1 VKNGAILKA
10 TLRSE
15 ASLIRCF
22 RDQPRLTRLEIQ
34 DATGLSRVT
43 VSQRIQKL
51 VEEKVLLETD
61 AIASSGGRKATALT
75 LNPNGGFIG
84 IVDFAAT
91 TFSIALANLHGEV
104 IQNITTRIDISDGP
118 KKLLPEA
125 ITQIKEIYSS
135 VPKSKRLGVVVGVP
149 GPVDHTK
156 GKVVSPP
163 IMQGWDSIDFIEVFE
178 KELATPIYLE
188 NDANL
193 IAFAE
198 WKLIYPEV
206 RDMMVVKLG
215 TGIGSGIILNKRL
228 HRGADGAAGDIGH
241 VQLDA
246 LKGSLCRCGH
256 TDCVE
261 SFSGG
266 WALVE
271 KINAMGYK
279 VKDTTD
285 IVELCRK
292 GDAKIIRLL
301 TEASSYIGHAIADAV
316 NLLNPSKVV
325 IEGRLVNATD
335 LVLAT
340 IKEVVYQRAGA
351 LATKKLDIVPAQLGT
366 DCAVLG
372 AAQLGV
378 DRFFYGILDN

>member
-1 VKNGAILKA
+1 MKA
-10 TLRSE
+10 TLSSE
-15 ASLIRCF
+15 TSLIRCF
-22 RDQPRLTRLEIQ
+22 RDNPRLTRAEIQ
-34 DATGLSRVT
+34 EVTGLSRVT
-43 VSQRIQKL
+43 LSQRIQKL
-51 VEEKVLLETD
+51 LNERVLLEAHATV
-61 AIASSGGRKATALT
+61 SSGGRKATVLT

-91 TFSIALANLHGEV
+91 TFSIALANLHGDV
-104 IQNITTRIDISDGP
+104 IQNTTARIDIGEGP
-118 KKLLPEA
+118 EKLLPEA
-125 ITQIKEIYSS
+125 IRQIKEIYSS

-149 GPVDHTK
+149 GPVDHIR

-163 IMQGWDSIDFIEVFE
+163 IMQGWDSIDFIQVFE
-178 KELATPIYLE
+178 KELLTPIYLE

-198 WKLIYPEV
+198 WKLVYPEV
-206 RDMMVVKLG
+206 RDMIVVKLG

-266 WALVE
+266 WALAE
-271 KINAMGYK
+271 KINGMGYK
-279 VKDTTD
+279 VRDTTD
-285 IVELCRK
+285 IAELCRK

-301 TEASSYIGHAIADAV
+301 TEASGYIGHAIADAV

-325 IEGRLVNATD
+325 IEGRIVNATD

-366 DCAVLG
+366 DSAVLG
-372 AAQLGV
+372 AGQLGV
-378 DRFFYGILDN
+378 DRFFYGIFDN

>member
-1 VKNGAILKA
+1 MKA
-10 TLRSE
+10 ALPSE
-15 ASLIRCF
+15 QSLIRTF
-22 RDQPRLTRLEIQ
+22 RDRPSLTRLEIQ
-34 DATGLSRVT
+34 EATGLSRVT

-51 VEEKVLLETD
+51 LSEKVLLESKST
-61 AIASSGGRKATALT
+61 IVSGGRKATTLS
-75 LNPNGGFIG
+75 LNPNGGFVG

-91 TFSIALANLHGEV
+91 TFSIALANLHGDV
-104 IQNITTRIDISDGP
+104 IQNTTSMIDISDGP
-118 KKLLPEA
+118 KKILPEA
-125 ITQIKEIYSS
+125 IRQIKELYAT

-149 GPVDHTK
+149 GPVDHIH
-156 GKVVSPP
+156 GRVVSPP
-163 IMQGWDSIDFIEVFE
+163 IMQGWDGIDFIEIFG
-178 KELATPIYLE
+178 KELSTPIYLE

-198 WKLIYPEV
+198 WKLVYPEE
-206 RDMMVVKLG
+206 RDLLVVKLG
-215 TGIGSGIILNKRL
+215 TGIGSGIILNKQL
-228 HRGADGAAGDIGH
+228 HRGAQGAAGDLGH

-246 LKGSLCRCGH
+246 LKGSACRCGH

-271 KINAMGYK
+271 KLNAMGYK
-279 VKDTTD
+279 VKNTTD
-285 IVELCRK
+285 IADLCRK
-292 GDAKIIRLL
+292 GDAKVIRLL

-316 NLLNPSKVV
+316 NLLNPSRVV

-351 LATKKLDIVPAQLGT
+351 LATKHLTIVPAKLGT

-378 DRFFYGILDN
+378 DRFFYGISDS

>member
-1 VKNGAILKA
+1 MNVSS
-10 TLRSE
+10 RSDQ
-15 ASLIRCF
+15 AVIRCF
-22 RDQPRLTRLEIQ
+22 RDQGELTRSNIQ
-34 DATGLSRVT
+34 EFTGLSRVT
-43 VSQRIQKL
+43 VSQRVQKL
-51 VEEKVLLETD
+51 LAEKILIEADSV
-61 AIASSGGRKATALT
+61 ASSGGRKATVLSI
-75 LNPNGGFIG
+75 NPNGGFIG

-91 TFSIALANLHGEV
+91 TFSIALSNLRGEV
-104 IQNITTRIDISDGP
+104 IQNTTNRIDISDGP
-118 KKLLPEA
+118 KKTLPEA
-125 ITQIKEIYSS
+125 IKAITELYTS
-135 VPKSKRLGVVVGVP
+135 VPKSKRLGIVVGVP
-149 GPVDHTK
+149 GPVDHSH
-156 GKVVSPP
+156 GRVVSPP
-163 IMQGWDSIDFIEVFE
+163 IMQGWDGIDFIETFQSA
-178 KELATPIYLE
+178 LSTPVYLE

-198 WKLIYPEV
+198 WKLIYP
-206 RDMMVVKLG
+206 DAQDLLVVKLG
-215 TGIGSGIILNKRL
+215 TGIGSGLIINKQL
-228 HRGADGAAGDIGH
+228 HHGAAGAAGDLGH
-241 VQLDA
+241 IQLDA

-271 KINAMGYK
+271 KLNQMGYK
-279 VKDTTD
+279 VKNTTD
-285 IVELCRK
+285 IAELSRK

-301 TEASSYIGHAIADAV
+301 TEASGYIGHAIADAV
-316 NLLNPSKVV
+316 NLLNPSKVI

-351 LATKKLDIVPAQLGT
+351 LATKNLDIVQAKLGT

-378 DRFFYGILDN
+378 DKFFYKIAEN

>member
-1 VKNGAILKA
+1 MKAII
-10 TLRSE
+10 RSDQ
-15 ASLIRCF
+15 AVIRCF
-22 RDQPRLTRLEIQ
+22 RDQAQLTRLEIQ
-34 DATGLSRVT
+34 EATGLSRVT

-51 VEEKVLLETD
+51 LSDKVLIESD
-61 AIASSGGRKATALT
+61 AVASSGGRKASTLS
-75 LNPNGGFIG
+75 LNPQGGFIG

-91 TFSIALANLHGEV
+91 TYSIALANLHGEV
-104 IQNITTRIDISDGP
+104 INNTTSRINISDGP

-125 ITQIKEIYSS
+125 IKAITELYSS

-149 GPVDHTK
+149 GPVDHSH
-156 GKVVSPP
+156 GRVVSPP
-163 IMQGWDSIDFIEVFE
+163 IMQGWDGIDFIETFH
-178 KELATPIYLE
+178 KALNTPVYLE

-198 WKLIYPEV
+198 WKLIYPEA
-206 RDMMVVKLG
+206 RDLLVVKLG
-215 TGIGSGIILNKRL
+215 TGIGSGLIINRQL
-228 HRGADGAAGDIGH
+228 HRGAVGAAGDIGH

-246 LKGSLCRCGH
+246 LKGSQCRCGH

-261 SFSGG
+261 SFAGG

-271 KINAMGYK
+271 KLNQMGYK

-285 IVELCRK
+285 IAELSRK
-292 GDAKIIRLL
+292 GDVEIIRLL
-301 TEASSYIGHAIADAV
+301 TEASGYIGHAIADAV
-316 NLLNPSKVV
+316 NLMNPSKVV
-325 IEGRLVNATD
+325 IEGRIVNASD

-351 LATKKLDIVPAQLGT
+351 LATKNLDIVQAKLGT

-372 AAQLGV
+372 AAKLGV
-378 DRFFYGILDN
+378 ERFFYKILDI

>member
-1 VKNGAILKA
+1 
-10 TLRSE
+10 
-15 ASLIRCF
+15 
-22 RDQPRLTRLEIQ
+22 
-34 DATGLSRVT
+34 
-43 VSQRIQKL
+43 
-51 VEEKVLLETD
+51 
-61 AIASSGGRKATALT
+61 
-75 LNPNGGFIG
+75 
-84 IVDFAAT
+84 
-91 TFSIALANLHGEV
+91 
-104 IQNITTRIDISDGP
+104 
-118 KKLLPEA
+118 
-125 ITQIKEIYSS
+125 
-135 VPKSKRLGVVVGVP
+135 
-149 GPVDHTK
+149 
-156 GKVVSPP
+156 
-163 IMQGWDSIDFIEVFE
+163 MQGWDGIDFIEVFG

-198 WKLIYPEV
+198 WKLVYPDE
-206 RDMMVVKLG
+206 RDLLVVKLG
-215 TGIGSGIILNKRL
+215 TGIGSGIILNKQL
-228 HRGADGAAGDIGH
+228 HRGAQGAAGDLGH

-246 LKGSLCRCGH
+246 LKGSACRCGH

-271 KINAMGYK
+271 KLNEMGYK
-279 VKDTTD
+279 VKNTTD
-285 IVELCRK
+285 IAELCRK
-292 GDAKIIRLL
+292 GDAKVIRLL

-340 IKEVVYQRAGA
+340 VKEVVYQRAGA
-351 LATKKLDIVPAQLGT
+351 LATKHLSVVPAKLGT

-378 DRFFYGILDN
+378 DRFFYGISDS

>member
-1 VKNGAILKA
+1 MNVSS
-10 TLRSE
+10 RSDQ
-15 ASLIRCF
+15 AVIRCF
-22 RDQPRLTRLEIQ
+22 RDQGELTRSNIQEI
-34 DATGLSRVT
+34 TGLSRVT
-43 VSQRIQKL
+43 VSQRVQKL
-51 VEEKVLLETD
+51 LAEKILIEADSV
-61 AIASSGGRKATALT
+61 ASSGGRKATVLSI
-75 LNPNGGFIG
+75 NPNGGFIG

-91 TFSIALANLHGEV
+91 TFSIALSNLRGEV
-104 IQNITTRIDISDGP
+104 IQNTTNRIDISDGP
-118 KKLLPEA
+118 KKTLPEA
-125 ITQIKEIYSS
+125 IKAITELYTS
-135 VPKSKRLGVVVGVP
+135 VPKSKRLGIVVGVP
-149 GPVDHTK
+149 GPVDHSH
-156 GKVVSPP
+156 GRVVSPP
-163 IMQGWDSIDFIEVFE
+163 IMQGWDGIDFIETFQSA
-178 KELATPIYLE
+178 LSTPVYLE

-198 WKLIYPEV
+198 WKLIYP
-206 RDMMVVKLG
+206 DAQDLLVVKLG
-215 TGIGSGIILNKRL
+215 TGIGSGLIINKQL
-228 HRGADGAAGDIGH
+228 HHGAAGAAGDLGH
-241 VQLDA
+241 IQLDA

-271 KINAMGYK
+271 KLNQMGYK
-279 VKDTTD
+279 VKNTTD
-285 IVELCRK
+285 IAELSRK

-301 TEASSYIGHAIADAV
+301 TEASGYIGHAIADAV
-316 NLLNPSKVV
+316 NLLNPSKVI

-351 LATKKLDIVPAQLGT
+351 LATKNLDIVQAKLGT

-378 DRFFYGILDN
+378 DKFFYKIAEN

>member
-1 VKNGAILKA
+1 VSVIK
-10 TLRSE
+10 TVQRSDQ
-15 ASLIRCF
+15 AVIRCF
-22 RDQPRLTRLEIQ
+22 RDKAELTRSEIQ
-34 DATGLSRVT
+34 EISGLSRVT

-51 VEEKVLLETD
+51 LAEKTLLESD
-61 AIASSGGRKATALT
+61 SSESSGGRKASVLS
-75 LNPNGGFIG
+75 LNPNGGFVG

-91 TFSIALANLHGEV
+91 TFSIALANLRGEV
-104 IQNITTRIDISDGP
+104 IRNTTVRINISDGP
-118 KKLLPEA
+118 EKLLPKA
-125 ITQIKEIYSS
+125 IDAIKELFNS
-135 VPKSKRLGVVVGVP
+135 VPKSKRLGTVVGVP
-149 GPVDHTK
+149 GPVDHSH
-156 GKVVSPP
+156 GRVVSPP
-163 IMQGWDSIDFIEVFE
+163 IMQGWDGIDFIETFQNALNTRV
-178 KELATPIYLE
+178 YLE

-198 WKLIYPEV
+198 WKLIYPSA
-206 RDMMVVKLG
+206 RDLLVVKLG
-215 TGIGSGIILNKRL
+215 TGIGSGLIINRQL
-228 HRGADGAAGDIGH
+228 HRGSVGAAGDIGH

-246 LKGSLCRCGH
+246 LKGSQCRCGH

-271 KINAMGYK
+271 KLTQMGYK

-285 IVELCRK
+285 IAELSRK
-292 GDAKIIRLL
+292 GDVEIIRLL
-301 TEASSYIGHAIADAV
+301 TEASGYIGHAIADAV

-325 IEGRLVNATD
+325 IEGRIPNASD

-351 LATKKLDIVPAQLGT
+351 LATKNLDIVQAKLGT

-372 AAQLGV
+372 AALLGI
-378 DRFFYGILDN
+378 DRFFYNIIED

>member
-1 VKNGAILKA
+1 MNA
-10 TLRSE
+10 TLRSDQVV
-15 ASLIRCF
+15 IRCF
-22 RDQPRLTRLEIQ
+22 RDKAHLTRLEIQ
-34 DATGLSRVT
+34 EATGLSRVT

-51 VEEKVLLETD
+51 LADKVLVESD
-61 AIASSGGRKATALT
+61 ATASSGGRKASTLS

-91 TFSIALANLHGEV
+91 TYSIALANVLGEI
-104 IQNITTRIDISDGP
+104 IQNTTTRIDISDGP

-125 ITQIKEIYSS
+125 IKAITELYSS
-135 VPKSKRLGVVVGVP
+135 VPKSKRLGIVVGVP
-149 GPVDHTK
+149 GPVDHVH
-156 GKVVSPP
+156 GRVVSPP
-163 IMQGWDSIDFIEVFE
+163 IMQGWDGIDFIETFQ
-178 KELATPIYLE
+178 KALNTPVYLE

-198 WKLIYPEV
+198 WKLIYPAA
-206 RDMMVVKLG
+206 RDLLVVKLG
-215 TGIGSGIILNKRL
+215 TGIGSGLIINRQL
-228 HRGADGAAGDIGH
+228 HRGAEGAAGDIGH

-246 LKGSLCRCGH
+246 LKGSQCRCGH

-271 KINAMGYK
+271 KLNQMGYK

-285 IVELCRK
+285 IAELSRK
-292 GDAKIIRLL
+292 GEVEVIRLL

-316 NLLNPSKVV
+316 NLLNPSKVI
-325 IEGRLVNATD
+325 IEGRIVNASD

-351 LATKKLDIVPAQLGT
+351 LATKNLDIVQAKLGT
-366 DCAVLG
+366 DCAVMG
-372 AAQLGV
+372 AGLLGV
-378 DRFFYGILDN
+378 DRFFYKIIDN